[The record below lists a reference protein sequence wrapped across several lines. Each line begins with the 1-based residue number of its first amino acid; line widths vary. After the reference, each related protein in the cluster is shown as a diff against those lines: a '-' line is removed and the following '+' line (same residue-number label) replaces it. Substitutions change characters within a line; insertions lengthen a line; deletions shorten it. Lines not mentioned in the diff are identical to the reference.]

1 MLHDD
6 NLSRAND
13 GRWTKP
19 MAIGLDESKSMRK
32 HIVGLSEVR
41 GIVEQG
47 TEGGMARENMEL
59 QKWR

>member
-1 MLHDD
+1 
-6 NLSRAND
+6 
-13 GRWTKP
+13 
-19 MAIGLDESKSMRK
+19 MAIGLDESESMRK